1 MNIILVCINNF
12 QEYIL
17 DNIEVLLSLK
27 HENIY
32 VLTNKHFFE
41 KFRHYNVYLIDIADL
56 HDSHDFYSKTSLDK
70 DFREGFWSL
79 TSLRFFYIYEF
90 MKVYNV
96 ANVIHIENDVL
107 LYYNCD
113 TIANHFDD
121 NKMYIPFDT
130 YNRNIASIVY
140 IPSCDIFKI
149 ILDNYDFSKNDMEN
163 FKSIKDITGLIDH
176 FPIFNKDDNQ
186 ENCEIAFVSKNFN
199 RFQYIFDAAA
209 IGQFLGGIDP
219 SNTDDGNV
227 CLGFVN
233 ETCVIKYNEYAI
245 SWSNT
250 NDNIMK
256 PFIQIDNITIP
267 VFNLHIHC
275 KNLRQFITYSE
286 TISI

>member
-1 MNIILVCINNF
+1 MNIVLVCINNF

-17 DNIEVLLSLK
+17 DNIEVLSSLN

-32 VLTNKHFFE
+32 VLTNRIFFE
-41 KFRHYNVYLIDIADL
+41 KFDKYNIHLVDIDEL
-56 HDSHDFYSKTSLDK
+56 QDSHDFYSKTSLDK
-70 DFREGFWSL
+70 DFRQGFWSL
-79 TSLRFFYIYEF
+79 ASLRFFYIYEF
-90 MKVYNV
+90 MKLFDIK
-96 ANVIHIENDVL
+96 NVIHIENDVL
-107 LYYNCD
+107 LYYNCNA
-113 TIANHFDD
+113 IAKNFDE
-121 NKMYIPFDT
+121 NKMYIPFDS
-130 YNRNIASIVY
+130 YQRNIASIIY
-140 IPSCDIFKI
+140 IPSCDVFKI

-163 FKSIKDITGLIDH
+163 FKSIKDTTGLIDH
-176 FPIFNKDDNQ
+176 FPIFNKDDDQ

-199 RFQYIFDAAA
+199 QFQYIFDAAA

-219 SNTDDGNV
+219 GNTDDGNV
-227 CLGFVN
+227 CVGFVN

-256 PFIQIDNITIP
+256 PFIQIGNIAIP

-275 KNLRQFITYSE
+275 KNLRQFITYTE

>member
-1 MNIILVCINNF
+1 MNIVLVCINNF

-27 HENIY
+27 HDNIY
-32 VLTNKHFFE
+32 VLTNNKFFE
-41 KFRHYNVYLIDIADL
+41 KFHHYTIHLIDVDEL

-70 DFREGFWSL
+70 SFREGFWTL
-79 TSLRFFYIYEF
+79 ASLRFFYIYEF
-90 MKVYNV
+90 MKTYNIS
-96 ANVIHIENDVL
+96 NVIHIENDVL

-113 TIANHFDD
+113 TIAKYFDE

-130 YNRNIASIVY
+130 YGRNIASIMY
-140 IPSCDIFKI
+140 IPSYDVFKI
-149 ILDNYDFSKNDMEN
+149 ALDNYDFSKNDMEN

-176 FPIFNKDDNQ
+176 FPIFNKDDDQ

-219 SNTDDGNV
+219 GNTVDGNV
-227 CLGFVN
+227 CVGFVN
-233 ETCVIKYNEYAI
+233 ETCVIKYNEHVI

-256 PFIQIDNITIP
+256 PFIQIGDITIP

-275 KNLRQFITYSE
+275 KNLRQFITYTE